1 MSAGLAHTLET
12 LSVLGDE
19 NRLRLCMLLSDREL
33 NVGDLVRVTGI
44 AQSGVSTH
52 LGRLRDAGLVRDR
65 KEGRECFYTLAT
77 DALPSTVSQ
86 VLTEVRASEDPTL
99 LGDRERL
106 RALDVERGVGRDA
119 YSPGRTWQSLA
130 TGIAALLDLG
140 DVLDV
145 GSADGSAASLV
156 APYCRSLTCVDTNAR
171 AVDAAR
177 ARFAEHPHVTAQLA
191 DAEALP
197 FGDASFDSVLVFHT
211 LTYTERPDVALR
223 ECARVVRSGGRVVVL
238 CLDQHRHQS
247 LTTRHGERHPG
258 LAPRRVRALLEGA
271 GLTVRRCEVASRE
284 QKKPHLQVVLA
295 LGEKLQPASKP
306 PAPKITAKKKS
317 RT

>member
-1 MSAGLAHTLET
+1 MSSLTQAIET
-12 LSVLGDE
+12 MSVLGDE
-19 NRLRLCMLLSDREL
+19 NRLRLCMLLSEREL

-52 LGRLRDAGLVRDR
+52 LGRLREAGVVRDR
-65 KEGRECFYTLAT
+65 KEGRESFYTLAT
-77 DALPSTVSQ
+77 DSLPPTVTH
-86 VLTEVRASEDPTL
+86 VLGEVRASDDPTL

-119 YSPGRTWQSLA
+119 YTPGRTWQSLA

-156 APYCRSLTCVDTNAR
+156 APYCRSLTCIDTNAR
-171 AVDAAR
+171 AIEVAQE
-177 ARFAEHPHVTAQLA
+177 RFADHAHVTAQIA
-191 DAEALP
+191 DAESLP
-197 FGDASFDSVLVFHT
+197 FEDASFDSVLVFHT
-211 LTYTERPDVALR
+211 LTYTQRPEVAIR
-223 ECARVVRSGGRVVVL
+223 ECARVARPGGRVVVL

-247 LTTRHGERHPG
+247 LTARHGERHPG
-258 LAPRRVRALLEGA
+258 LSPRRVRALLEGA

-295 LGEKLQPASKP
+295 VGEKTSNV
-306 PAPKITAKKKS
+306 APKSRARRAKP
-317 RT
+317 